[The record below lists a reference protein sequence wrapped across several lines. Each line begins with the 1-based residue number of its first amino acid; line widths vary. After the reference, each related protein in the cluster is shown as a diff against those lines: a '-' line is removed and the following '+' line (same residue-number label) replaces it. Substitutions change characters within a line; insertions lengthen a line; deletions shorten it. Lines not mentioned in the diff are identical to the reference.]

1 MCGPWCLRDMTRLGS
16 GCSFSRL
23 ASTGCRLEP
32 LPFEGFCFLLF
43 EGFSFLLLE
52 GFSSHAG
59 AENGMPL
66 EGFSFGRLASTE
78 VLRQVGT
85 HAAQGLPFCTA
96 SDGDSIL
103 LGRLGMPG
111 RDACDCVGGSRP
123 RMRRPLFRNE
133 EKRTEGRWWWWMG
146 SALLLLFWHKRSFV
160 GYSVAVVVA
169 LALAHALALAAPVA
183 VALVVT
189 VVVTATAADA
199 TFFQTRTVAIG
210 RGFGR

>member
-1 MCGPWCLRDMTRLGS
+1 MEGEQRGGEDRGAFATGLAWGRVAASADWLPLAAASSLCL
-16 GCSFSRL
+16 SR
-23 ASTGCRLEP
+23 ASA
-32 LPFEGFCFLLF
+32 FLLF

-66 EGFSFGRLASTE
+66 EGFSLGRLASTE

-111 RDACDCVGGSRP
+111 RDACNCDGGGRP
-123 RMRRPLFRNE
+123 RRRRPPFRNE
-133 EKRTEGRWWWWMG
+133 EKRAEGE
-146 SALLLLFWHKRSFV
+146 
-160 GYSVAVVVA
+160 YC
-169 LALAHALALAAPVA
+169 
-183 VALVVT
+183 T
-189 VVVTATAADA
+189 T
-199 TFFQTRTVAIG
+199 
-210 RGFGR
+210 

>member
-1 MCGPWCLRDMTRLGS
+1 MGS

-23 ASTGCRLEP
+23 ASTGCRLKP

-85 HAAQGLPFCTA
+85 HAAQGTRWQLSVIFDLDTDVFVLHPHNLFQGLQQIFLWQPGPVQLLCYCCCWFCCCWRHHCCCC
-96 SDGDSIL
+96 
-103 LGRLGMPG
+103 RL
-111 RDACDCVGGSRP
+111 V
-123 RMRRPLFRNE
+123 
-133 EKRTEGRWWWWMG
+133 
-146 SALLLLFWHKRSFV
+146 LLL
-160 GYSVAVVVA
+160 
-169 LALAHALALAAPVA
+169 
-183 VALVVT
+183 
-189 VVVTATAADA
+189 
-199 TFFQTRTVAIG
+199 
-210 RGFGR
+210 

>member
-85 HAAQGLPFCTA
+85 HAAQGL
-96 SDGDSIL
+96 
-103 LGRLGMPG
+103 
-111 RDACDCVGGSRP
+111 
-123 RMRRPLFRNE
+123 
-133 EKRTEGRWWWWMG
+133 
-146 SALLLLFWHKRSFV
+146 RSL
-160 GYSVAVVVA
+160 S
-169 LALAHALALAAPVA
+169 LSS
-183 VALVVT
+183 
-189 VVVTATAADA
+189 
-199 TFFQTRTVAIG
+199 
-210 RGFGR
+210 